1 MKDLIAQKFLSK
13 LTNGKK
19 LKEIKL
25 VGGFLKYKQINV
37 YMPQGKLKLLIFE
50 GRTQYSHSWP

>member
-1 MKDLIAQKFLSK
+1 MKDLIAQKFLSL

-37 YMPQGKLKLLIFE
+37 YMP
-50 GRTQYSHSWP
+50 